1 MPFVHAE
8 NIVEVLGKTTG
19 FMEINSIFWEVM
31 WDIAGK
37 RTT

>member
-1 MPFVHAE
+1 MPFVHGE